1 MACCRLCLSETSG
14 IYVSLITGKR
24 LCAVIDRVF
33 PAKISQTLRRTDS
46 PGLPEQVCSACILT
60 MVDFCKFS
68 LKMES
73 NQELLYRRG
82 ADKSKKTAPTDIL
95 PGDDAEQNAEI
106 PLSCRNS
113 KKGDI
118 GMAAVK
124 NEPKAMDNTLDEEL
138 NHAQLPSNMLD
149 SLMNHSTLRVLVEN
163 VDVKIEAH
171 SDDDDIPIQDHRR
184 NEGSEIKLANHS
196 LKPSTHVQPPKQTAN
211 PTHDTPN
218 RTKSLKR
225 EYKTISGLD
234 DSCKIVYDDLLIK
247 YVPSKETPFGQRKGH
262 HGNDNDMPPIKVAK
276 TGPASESTE
285 NHPFNRHQSSNSSST
300 VQPASQGRA
309 FVSSYRQG
317 LGRCETT
324 HPAEAL
330 DATASG
336 ASLSIRYL
344 RHPNKTTGERKITS
358 ARKQKH
364 NHRKANLTKTC
375 ANSSVAVPHSPNGEH
390 SATLLDTGVHEE
402 NLPVT
407 RIAKSVGDQ
416 FSADAGSDTSA
427 IAAALDSL
435 FDVLKPNPY
444 RPSTSTSAQLS
455 TSEESSLLSQEQA
468 SQVYKVVIT
477 RIC

>member
-33 PAKISQTLRRTDS
+33 PAKISQTLKRTDS

-82 ADKSKKTAPTDIL
+82 ADKSNTTLPTGIL
-95 PGDDAEQNAEI
+95 PEGNAEQNAEI
-106 PLSCRNS
+106 PSNCKKS
-113 KKGDI
+113 KNNDI
-118 GMAAVK
+118 GITAVK
-124 NEPKAMDNTLDEEL
+124 NEPKVMDNTMDEEF
-138 NHAQLPSNMLD
+138 NNAQVPSNMLD

-163 VDVKIEAH
+163 VDVKIEAP
-171 SDDDDIPIQDHRR
+171 SDDDEIPIMNSRWNDGSDTKLQDV
-184 NEGSEIKLANHS
+184 NTSEQLQHS
-196 LKPSTHVQPPKQTAN
+196 PKSSTQQATNPSN
-211 PTHDTPN
+211 SNLN
-218 RTKSLKR
+218 RAKSLKR

-247 YVPSKETPFGQRKGH
+247 YVPSKETPFRQRKGR
-262 HGNDNDMPPIKVAK
+262 HGNYNDMPPIKVAK
-276 TGPASESTE
+276 TGPAVEPSEDYPI
-285 NHPFNRHQSSNSSST
+285 NHSSSSAQSAT
-300 VQPASQGRA
+300 QGRA
-309 FVSSYRQG
+309 FVSSYSQG
-317 LGRCETT
+317 LGSCQTT

-344 RHPNKTTGERKITS
+344 RLPNKTTDERKITP

-364 NHRKANLTKTC
+364 THRKSSLAQKCTS
-375 ANSSVAVPHSPNGEH
+375 SSVAVPHSSNGEH
-390 SATLLDTGVHEE
+390 SASIDIPGQEV

-407 RIAKSVGDQ
+407 RVAKPAGDQ
-416 FSADAGSDTSA
+416 FSEDTASDASA

-444 RPSTSTSAQLS
+444 RPSTATSTQLS
-455 TSEESSLLSQEQA
+455 TSEESTLHSPEQA
-468 SQVYKVVIT
+468 SQVYTVVIT